1 MRNGL
6 PEGEGEE
13 SDGVYRETN
22 MNAFQAKQDI
32 LEAGRRIWIRG
43 FVAANDGNISA
54 RVSDDEILCTPT
66 GVSKGFMDPA
76 MIATVDGE
84 GRQIRGEWKV
94 SSEAK
99 MHLAVYRK
107 RPDVHAVVHAHP
119 PTATGFA
126 VAGISLDQCV
136 LPEVL
141 VTLGGIPLAPYGL
154 PGSEELPTAME
165 TYIEK
170 ANVILMANH
179 GVLSMGKNVMEA
191 YYRLETVEHFAKILL
206 AAVQLGNVN
215 ILSPERV
222 NELKDLRERFN
233 LTGVLYACNRQ
244 TNVGPAAT
252 GPAPEFGKE
261 SR

>member
-154 PGSEELPTAME
+154 PGSE
-165 TYIEK
+165 
-170 ANVILMANH
+170 
-179 GVLSMGKNVMEA
+179 
-191 YYRLETVEHFAKILL
+191 
-206 AAVQLGNVN
+206 
-215 ILSPERV
+215 
-222 NELKDLRERFN
+222 
-233 LTGVLYACNRQ
+233 
-244 TNVGPAAT
+244 
-252 GPAPEFGKE
+252 
-261 SR
+261 